1 MFSVSAELLHGTFRG
16 DALGT
21 ANTGRLVVPEWP
33 PTPFRLF
40 AAFVAADGT
49 GDRCTATDGSEL
61 EWIERLPP
69 PVIHAD
75 CNPPHSE
82 MQPRYVVKHQSTGK
96 QKTHQE
102 YVAREGALVRP
113 SIRVAPKDPRLVY
126 SWDVAPPSKRILDAL
141 RFRAARIGYL
151 GTSDSPAR
159 VRVRTGDPPP
169 IGRGVAY
176 VPDSDGT
183 LHINV
188 PRPGDLSIL
197 DQMYQAWQREGASVS
212 RSQFP
217 GLRHE
222 AAYRDPRSGRRP
234 SGGSVVAWMSLD
246 KAVSGR
252 RIGVLTGLFK
262 KAVLSHYQRKFGDP
276 PAVLHG
282 HGWSGKGYELARFLA
297 LPDVAFPHSRG
308 RIHGLA
314 LWLPLESDA
323 AERRSVRSAAY
334 SVRRLVGNGIDVSV
348 ARRHMD
354 RPLAVQPR
362 RWEGESREWVTA
374 FPAVHE
380 RHGTLDLDEVSRWC
394 GHAGLPAPIAFRLSR
409 TPLVR
414 GAVDL
419 APVEVHR
426 RGRPRLPYCHVAL
439 RFAEPVRGPVVIGSG
454 RQRGLGLCAPLDSHS
469 RTEEP

>member
-49 GDRCTATDGSEL
+49 EDRCTATDGSEL

-75 CNPPHSE
+75 CDPPYSE

-96 QKTHQE
+96 PGTHQE
-102 YVAREGALVRP
+102 YVAREGVLVRP

-126 SWDVAPPSKRILDAL
+126 SWDVALPSKRILDAL
-141 RFRAARIGYL
+141 QFRAARIGYL
-151 GTSDSPAR
+151 GTSDSPTR
-159 VRVRTGDPPP
+159 VRVRTGGPTSDRP
-169 IGRGVAY
+169 GVAY
-176 VPDSDGT
+176 APDSDGT

-197 DQMYQAWQREGASVS
+197 DRMYQAWQREGASVG
-212 RSQFP
+212 RSWFP

-222 AAYRDPRSGRRP
+222 AAYRDPRSGLRP
-234 SGGSVVAWMSLD
+234 SGGSVVAWMSLG

-262 KAVLSHYQRKFGDP
+262 KAVLGHYQRIFGDP

-314 LWLPLESDA
+314 LWLPPESNA

-334 SVRRLVGNGIDVSV
+334 SVRRLAGNGIDVSV
-348 ARRHMD
+348 TRRHLD

-362 RWEGESREWVTA
+362 RWERESREWVTA

-380 RHGTLDLDEVSRWC
+380 RHGSLDLDEVSRWC
-394 GHAGLPAPIAFRLSR
+394 RHAGLPAPIAFRSSR

-426 RGRPRLPYCHVAL
+426 HGRPRLPYCHVAL
-439 RFAEPVRGPVVIGSG
+439 RFADPVRGPVVIGSG
-454 RQRGLGLCAPLDSHS
+454 RQRGLGLCAPLNSHS
-469 RTEEP
+469 RTEGP

>member
-21 ANTGRLVVPEWP
+21 ANTGGSVVPEWP

-61 EWIERLPP
+61 EWLEQLPP

-75 CNPPHSE
+75 RDPPYAE
-82 MQPRYVVKHQSTGK
+82 MRPRYVVEDRPRGTKG
-96 QKTHQE
+96 THQE
-102 YVAREGALVRP
+102 YIARKGTLVRP
-113 SIRVAPKDPRLVY
+113 SVRVAPRDPRLLY
-126 SWDVAPPSKRILDAL
+126 SWDVAPPSKAILNAL
-141 RFRAARIGYL
+141 RFRAARIGYI
-151 GTSDSPAR
+151 GTSDSPTR
-159 VRVRTGDPPP
+159 VRVLTENPAAERP
-169 IGRGVAY
+169 ACEY
-176 VPDSDGT
+176 VPDADGT
-183 LHINV
+183 LRINV
-188 PRPGDLSIL
+188 PRPGDLRIL
-197 DQMYQAWQREGASVS
+197 DQMYQAWQQHGASIG

-222 AAYRDPRSGRRP
+222 AAYRDPRMTSRA
-234 SGGSVVAWMSLD
+234 SGGDVVAWMSLG

-252 RIGVLTGLFK
+252 RIGVLTALFK
-262 KAVLSHYQRKFGDP
+262 KAVLSQYQRIFGDP
-276 PAVLHG
+276 PGVLHG
-282 HGWSGKGYELARFLA
+282 HGRSGKGYELARFLA

-314 LWLPLESDA
+314 LWLPPELGTTD
-323 AERRSVRSAAY
+323 RRNARGAAY

-348 ARRHMD
+348 APRHGS
-354 RPLAVQPR
+354 RPLAVQPH
-362 RWEGESREWVTA
+362 RWERPSREWVTA
-374 FPAVHE
+374 FPAIHE
-380 RHGTLDLDEVSRWC
+380 RHRPLDLEEVSRWC
-394 GHAGLPAPIAFRLSR
+394 RHAGLPAPVAFRAAR

-426 RGRPRLPYCHVAL
+426 PGRPRLPYCHVEL
-439 RFAEPVRGPVVIGSG
+439 RFADPIPGPVVIGSG
-454 RQRGLGLCAPLDSHS
+454 RQRGFGLCAP
-469 RTEEP
+469 RP

>member
-21 ANTGRLVVPEWP
+21 ANTGRLMDPEWP

-61 EWIERLPP
+61 EWLEQLPP

-75 CNPPHSE
+75 CDPPYSE
-82 MQPRYVVKHQSTGK
+82 MQPRYVVAHQSTG
-96 QKTHQE
+96 QKGTHQE
-102 YVAREGALVRP
+102 YVARKGALVRP

-126 SWDVAPPSKRILDAL
+126 SWNVAPPVEHILDAL

-151 GTSDSPAR
+151 GTSDSPTR
-159 VRVRTGDPPP
+159 VRVRTSDPAFDQP
-169 IGRGVAY
+169 GVAY

-188 PRPGDLSIL
+188 PKPGDLSIL

-222 AAYRDPRSGRRP
+222 ATYRDPRSGP
-234 SGGSVVAWMSLD
+234 LASGGSVVAWMSLG

-262 KAVLSHYQRKFGDP
+262 KAVLSQYQRIFGDP

-282 HGWSGKGYELARFLA
+282 HGWTGKGYELARFLA
-297 LPDVAFPHSRG
+297 LPDVAFRHSRG

-314 LWLPLESDA
+314 LWLPPESNT
-323 AERRSVRSAAY
+323 AERRSTRGAAY
-334 SVRRLVGNGIDVSV
+334 SVRRLVGDGIDVSV
-348 ARRHMD
+348 APRHAN
-354 RPLAVQPR
+354 RPLAAQPR
-362 RWEGESREWVTA
+362 RWESESREWVTA
-374 FPAVHE
+374 FPAIHE

-394 GHAGLPAPIAFRLSR
+394 RHAGLPAPIAFRATR

-426 RGRPRLPYCHVAL
+426 RGRPRLPYCHLAL
-439 RFAEPVRGPVVIGSG
+439 RFADPVRGPVVIGSG
-454 RQRGLGLCAPLDSHS
+454 RQRGFGLCAPLDSH
-469 RTEEP
+469 RTGDP

>member
-1 MFSVSAELLHGTFRG
+1 M
-16 DALGT
+16 
-21 ANTGRLVVPEWP
+21 VPEWP

-49 GDRCTATDGSEL
+49 EDRCTATDGSEL

-75 CNPPHSE
+75 CDPPYSE

-96 QKTHQE
+96 PRTHQE
-102 YVAREGALVRP
+102 YVAREGSACSAQHPGGAEGPPACLLVGCGTAVEATSSTRCGFARP
-113 SIRVAPKDPRLVY
+113 A
-126 SWDVAPPSKRILDAL
+126 
-141 RFRAARIGYL
+141 L
-151 GTSDSPAR
+151 GTWELPIPRPAFECAP
-159 VRVRTGDPPP
+159 VTPPP
-169 IGRGVAY
+169 IGRG
-176 VPDSDGT
+176 
-183 LHINV
+183 LHTPPIPTARSTSMFRGQETSASSTGCTKHGN
-188 PRPGDLSIL
+188 G
-197 DQMYQAWQREGASVS
+197 REQASVARGS
-212 RSQFP
+212 L

-222 AAYRDPRSGRRP
+222 AAYRDPRSATHGRDPRP
-234 SGGSVVAWMSLD
+234 SGGSVVAWMSLG

-262 KAVLSHYQRKFGDP
+262 KAVLSHYQRIFGDP

-297 LPDVAFPHSRG
+297 LPDVAYRHSRG

-314 LWLPLESDA
+314 LWLPPESDA

-334 SVRRLVGNGIDVSV
+334 SVRRLVGNGVDVSV

-354 RPLAVQPR
+354 RPWAVQPR
-362 RWEGESREWVTA
+362 RWERESCEWVTA

-394 GHAGLPAPIAFRLSR
+394 RHAGLPEPIAFRATR
-409 TPLVR
+409 APLVR

-469 RTEEP
+469 GTEEP